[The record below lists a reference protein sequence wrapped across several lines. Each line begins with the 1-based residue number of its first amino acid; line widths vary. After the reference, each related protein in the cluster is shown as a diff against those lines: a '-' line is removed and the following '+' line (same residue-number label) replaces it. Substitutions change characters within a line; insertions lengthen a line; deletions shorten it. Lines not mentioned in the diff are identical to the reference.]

1 MTPKIVSD
9 VCMYTLGAPFA
20 RASKGMKKSVL
31 NFGLVLRV
39 PDEGFSQNSESP
51 RMPKQPL
58 CGHNC
63 EN

>member
-1 MTPKIVSD
+1 MTPKVVSE
-9 VCMYTLGAPFA
+9 VCALLEPPFA
-20 RASKGMKKSVL
+20 RTSKGIKKSVL

-39 PDEGFSQNSESP
+39 SEEGFSQNSESP

-58 CGHNC
+58 CDRNC